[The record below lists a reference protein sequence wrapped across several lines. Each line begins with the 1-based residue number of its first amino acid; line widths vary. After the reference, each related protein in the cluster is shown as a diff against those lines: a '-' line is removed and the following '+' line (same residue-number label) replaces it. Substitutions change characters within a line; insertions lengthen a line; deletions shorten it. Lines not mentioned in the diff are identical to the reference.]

1 MIKIKDLILE
11 LQKCDPETNVLL
23 QIDDDRFRNIKK
35 TKIVKSRWFFNFFE
49 KNWGI
54 DVRINLL
61 EHIFSNNGVGNSVNN
76 SYGLADRVMRNGF
89 ATYSHTNLEKRMQNS
104 IDAIECDEDL
114 SEKAKKE
121 KTQKLN
127 EAYQK
132 EKIFYD
138 FINSDKFK
146 QEYKDM
152 CKQKSYFVINF

>member
-1 MIKIKDLILE
+1 MIKIKDIILE

-23 QIDDDRFRNIKK
+23 QIDDNRFKNIKK
-35 TKIVKSRWFFNFFE
+35 TKIIKSRWFFNFFQ

-54 DVRINLL
+54 GVRRTLL
-61 EHIFSNNGVGNSVNN
+61 EDIFSNNGFNN
-76 SYGLADRVMRNGF
+76 SYRLADRVVQNGF
-89 ATYSHTNLEKRMQNS
+89 DTYSHTNLEKRMQNS
-104 IDAIECDEDL
+104 IDSIKYDEDL
-114 SEKAKKE
+114 SEKAKNKKIQE
-121 KTQKLN
+121 LN

>member
-1 MIKIKDLILE
+1 MKKIKDIILE

-23 QIDDDRFRNIKK
+23 QIDNSKFKNIKK
-35 TKIVKSRWFFNFFE
+35 TKIIKSRWFFNFFD

-54 DVRINLL
+54 DVRRTLL
-61 EHIFSNNGVGNSVNN
+61 ENIFSNNGFDN
-76 SYGLADRVMRNGF
+76 SYRMADRVIRNGF
-89 ATYSHTNLEKRMQNS
+89 ARYSHANLEKGMQYS
-104 IDAIECDEDL
+104 FDAIKNNEDL
-114 SEKAKKE
+114 SEKAKNKKIQE
-121 KTQKLN
+121 LY
-127 EAYQK
+127 ESYQK

>member
-1 MIKIKDLILE
+1 MMKIKDLILE
-11 LQKCDPETNVLL
+11 LQKCDPETNVIL

-35 TKIVKSRWFFNFFE
+35 TKIVNSRWFFNFFE
-49 KNWGI
+49 KNWSI

-61 EHIFSNNGVGNSVNN
+61 EHIFSNKGFDN
-76 SYGLADRVMRNGF
+76 SYRLADRVIQNGF
-89 ATYSHTNLEKRMQNS
+89 ATYSHTNLEKRMQNY
-104 IDAIECDEDL
+104 IDHIKYNEDL
-114 SEKAKKE
+114 SEKAKDKKIQE
-121 KTQKLN
+121 LN
-127 EAYQK
+127 EAHQK